1 MADILQWEFAE
12 SFTAV
17 EAALLMEGKNPSDCG
32 HDGRDGFGNLIV
44 SEVILSRMKSDYDTT
59 WEGYA
64 FEADEHWPVTLPS
77 EMMK

>member
-1 MADILQWEFAE
+1 MADILQWEFAK
-12 SFTAV
+12 SFAAV

-59 WEGYA
+59 WEDYA
-64 FEADEHWPVTLPS
+64 FRRRMNTGPLRYQA
-77 EMMK
+77 K